1 MLVLR
6 LLALLLLLDG
16 AAVAGVNNA
25 ALDAVYVEPKPGA
38 APPMNLE
45 FRDEAGQAWS
55 LATALQDRPAVLVFA
70 DYTCHTLC
78 GPVLDFTIAALQ
90 QTGLQP
96 GSAYRLVV
104 VGLDPKD
111 GLEAAGALKSSHLAN
126 DDAIR
131 RAALFLTGTPATI
144 EQTTTALGYHF
155 AYDAEHDQFAHPASA
170 FVLNGSGEVTR
181 VLSGLGLSGA
191 DLRLA
196 LVEAGRGQV
205 GALADR
211 FRLLCYG
218 YDPARGIYTARI
230 GLLLQITAA
239 LTLAAMAGGLLVL
252 HRMARAQ
259 S

>member
-1 MLVLR
+1 MFVLR
-6 LLALLLLLDG
+6 LLALLLLFEG
-16 AAVAGVNNA
+16 AAAAGVNNA

-38 APPMNLE
+38 ALPMNLE
-45 FRDEAGQAWS
+45 FRDEAGQTRS
-55 LATALQDRPAVLVFA
+55 LATALKDRPAVLVFA

-90 QTGLQP
+90 QTGLPP
-96 GSAYRLVV
+96 GSAYRLLV

-111 GLEAAGALKSSHLAN
+111 GLDAARALKYSHLAN

-131 RAALFLTGTPATI
+131 RAALFLTGTPAAI
-144 EQTTTALGYHF
+144 EQATTALGYHF
-155 AYDAEHDQFAHPASA
+155 AYDAEHDQFAHPAAA
-170 FVLNGSGEVTR
+170 FVLNSNGGVTR

-196 LVEAGRGQV
+196 LVEAGNGQV

-211 FRLLCYG
+211 FHLLCYG

-230 GLLLQITAA
+230 GFFLQITAA
-239 LTLAAMAGGLLVL
+239 FTLAAMGGGLLVL

-259 S
+259 P